1 MGVATIDIEERVL
14 ASTGQ
19 IQQRTTVFEHH
30 NSVMNAGVLL
40 ALPALISQGLLHAQQ
55 IYKPLSKGYYGFVHI
70 LLLLAYMALSR
81 IKNPEQLKTCPP
93 GELGKIMGID
103 RVPEVKCLREKI
115 SQIVTQNKAEEFERY
130 LSEEWISRE
139 ECVYF
144 YIDGHVRVYNGY
156 KANLSKKYV
165 SRQKLCL
172 AGTTE
177 YWVNDEKGLPFMVFT
192 GELNE
197 RLKDAIENHIVPALI
212 EDTQSF
218 IDEEQLKNNTLLP
231 RFSLVFDREA
241 YEPVFFARLWDKFRI
256 AVITYRKN
264 VKDKWDE
271 KCFYKIDTEVIGKNV
286 SMLICEKQ
294 LVLSGHSFREIRK
307 LGEGG
312 HQTSLITTNQIIS
325 TKIATGKMFSRWSQ
339 ENFFRYLKQD
349 FDFDK
354 MIEYGVETLNENIS
368 VVNPVYSQLSQKLK
382 KLREK
387 KARVDA
393 KLFIVIED
401 NIDANIDS
409 VADLLA
415 SQASL
420 KDKQIELNNMIE
432 ETLKLRLQIPARIKL
447 KDMPELKRYNKLK
460 HESKLFMNT
469 IKMIA
474 YRAETA
480 LVNII
485 KPFYKNSEKD
495 GRQVIKEILKS
506 DADIIP
512 DYFKNTLTIKIHSLS
527 TNRTN
532 FALEKL
538 CEKINETETL
548 YPETNLKII
557 FKTVLNHFA

>member
-1 MGVATIDIEERVL
+1 
-14 ASTGQ
+14 
-19 IQQRTTVFEHH
+19 
-30 NSVMNAGVLL
+30 MNAGVIL
-40 ALPALISQGLLHAQQ
+40 ALPALISQGLLQAQQ
-55 IYKPLSKGYYGFVHI
+55 IYDPLPKGYYGLVHI
-70 LLLLAYMALSR
+70 LLLLANMALSR

-115 SQIVTQNKAEEFERY
+115 SQIIKQHKTEDFERY
-130 LSEEWISRE
+130 LSEQWISRE

-197 RLKDAIENHIVPALI
+197 RLKDAIEEHIVPALI
-212 EDTQSF
+212 EDTRSLV
-218 IDEEQLKNNTLLP
+218 DEEQLKNNPFLP

-241 YEPVFFARLWDKFRI
+241 YEPAFFARLWDKFKI

-264 VKDKWDE
+264 VKDRWNE
-271 KCFYKIDTEVIGKNV
+271 NCFYKIETEVIGKNV

-294 LVLSGHSFREIRK
+294 IELSGHCFREIRK

-312 HQTSLITTNQIIS
+312 HQTSMITTNNILPTNIV
-325 TKIATGKMFSRWSQ
+325 AGKMFSRWSQ

-354 MIEYGVETLNENIS
+354 IIEYGIETLNGNIT
-368 VVNPVYSQLSQKLK
+368 VVNPTYSQLSQKLK
-382 KLREK
+382 KLKEK

-393 KLFIVIED
+393 KLFKAIED
-401 NIDANIDS
+401 SLDANIDN
-409 VADLLA
+409 VADVLL

-420 KDKQIELNNMIE
+420 KEKQTEFENLIDEV
-432 ETLKLRLQIPARIKL
+432 LQQRQQVPSRIKL
-447 KDMPELKRYNKLK
+447 KDMPEIKRYNKLK

-480 LVNII
+480 MVNMI
-485 KPFYKNSEKD
+485 KPYYKNTQKD

-512 DYFKNTLTIKIHSLS
+512 DYYNNTLTIIIHSLS
-527 TNRTN
+527 NPRTN
-532 FALEKL
+532 FVLEKL
-538 CEKINETETL
+538 CEIINDTQTI
-548 YPETNLKII
+548 YPETNLKLI
-557 FKTVLNHFA
+557 FKTVLNQFT

>member
-1 MGVATIDIEERVL
+1 
-14 ASTGQ
+14 
-19 IQQRTTVFEHH
+19 
-30 NSVMNAGVLL
+30 MNAGVPL
-40 ALPALISQGLLHAQQ
+40 ALPALISQGLLEAQQ
-55 IYKPLSKGYYGFVHI
+55 IYNPLPKGYYGFVHI
-70 LLLLAYMALSR
+70 LLLLANMALSR

-115 SQIVTQNKAEEFERY
+115 SQIVIQNKAEEFERY
-130 LSEEWISRE
+130 LSEQWISRE

-197 RLKDAIENHIVPALI
+197 RLKDAIEEYIVPALI
-212 EDTQSF
+212 QDTRSF
-218 IDEEQLKNNTLLP
+218 IDEEQLKNNPLLP

-241 YEPVFFARLWDKFRI
+241 YEPAFFARLWDKFRI

-271 KCFYKIDTEVIGKNV
+271 QCFYKIETEVIGKDV

-294 LVLSGHSFREIRK
+294 IELSGHCFREIRK
-307 LGEGG
+307 LGEEGG
-312 HQTSLITTNQIIS
+312 HQTSLITSNNIIS
-325 TKIATGKMFSRWSQ
+325 TQIVAGKMFSRWSQ

-354 MIEYGVETLNENIS
+354 MIEYGVEILDENIK
-368 VVNPVYSQLSQKLK
+368 VVNPAYSQLSQKIK

-393 KLFIVIED
+393 KLFAAIED
-401 NIDANIDS
+401 NIESNIDR
-409 VADLLA
+409 VADLIA

-420 KDKQIELNNMIE
+420 KDKQTELENLIK
-432 ETLKLRLQIPARIKL
+432 ETLKQRKQVHSRIKL
-447 KDMPELKRYNKLK
+447 KDMPEHKRYNKLK

-480 LVNII
+480 LLNMI
-485 KPFYKNSEKD
+485 KPYYKNAEKD
-495 GRQVIKEILKS
+495 GRQVIKEIFKS

-512 DYFKNTLTIKIHSLS
+512 DYYEKTLTIRIHSLS
-527 TNRTN
+527 NNRTN
-532 FALEKL
+532 YALEKL
-538 CEKINETETL
+538 CEIINETETI

-557 FKTVLNHFA
+557 FKTVLNHFT